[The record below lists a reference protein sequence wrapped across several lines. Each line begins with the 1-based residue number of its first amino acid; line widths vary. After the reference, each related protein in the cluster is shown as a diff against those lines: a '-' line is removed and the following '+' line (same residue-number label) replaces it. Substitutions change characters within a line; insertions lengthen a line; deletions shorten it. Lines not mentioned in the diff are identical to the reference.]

1 MSGEGCKVD
10 MDIQVKTWHSFNKFM
25 VWVGVVG
32 AVLAVALPYIVV
44 F

>member
-1 MSGEGCKVD
+1 MSGEGGKVD
-10 MDIQVKTWHSFNKFM
+10 MDTQVKTWVSFNKFM

-32 AVLAVALPYIVV
+32 VVLAVALPYIVV